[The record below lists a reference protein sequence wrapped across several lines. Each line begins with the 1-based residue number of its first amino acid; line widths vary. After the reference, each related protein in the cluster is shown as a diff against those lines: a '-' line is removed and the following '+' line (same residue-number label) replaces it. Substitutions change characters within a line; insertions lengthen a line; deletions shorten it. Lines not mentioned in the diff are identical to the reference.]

1 MDLRDGQKTDGEQ
14 TRYQPC
20 LETVFHNQLNVPG
33 VSQRTHLFQLSRF
46 HHG

>member
-20 LETVFHNQLNVPG
+20 LETVFHNQLNVPA
-33 VSQRTHLFQLSRF
+33 SASELTSFS
-46 HHG
+46 